1 MTIIADTNTRT
12 LESIVKANA
21 ENRAF
26 MEYFEDSDYKRSV
39 KPIWPNEPI
48 DEITFTISSLR
59 SNMTRVTD
67 EVTFFIGTDAKIE
80 GKEVK
85 GSVRLQDGTWAFE
98 DVKSGKGMR
107 HCTNTEHSLWKH
119 FDTSK
124 ADDEN
129 IATFERKAIS
139 SYNPAT
145 DEGTSSSE
153 TRYFDA
159 NGEMISEE
167 RA

>member
-21 ENRAF
+21 ENTEF
-26 MEYFEDSDYKRSV
+26 IEYFEDSDYERSV

-59 SNMTRVTD
+59 SNMSRVTD
-67 EVTFFIGTDAKIE
+67 EITFYIGTDAKIE

-85 GSVRLQDGTWAFE
+85 GSVRSDGAWVFATT
-98 DVKSGKGMR
+98 KSGKGMR

-129 IATFERKAIS
+129 IATFEHKAITT
-139 SYNPAT
+139 YNPAT
-145 DEGTSSSE
+145 DESTSSSE
-153 TRYFDA
+153 TRYYDA
-159 NGEMISEE
+159 NGEMIIN
-167 RA
+167 